1 MKGVLTVYLD
11 QAKWINLS
19 TARVG
24 RIDGARFVGALD
36 VARQALAMGLVQ
48 FPLSTG
54 HYIET
59 WRASDPD
66 RRRRLAETMIEF
78 SQGLTLAKPPDLCD
92 NELDLFISRLS
103 GRPSPRTAWPPL
115 GWGFPHASGMTP
127 ETHRSQVDL
136 ELEVEHLAR
145 RPEGYLAHGGGH
157 RDYGDL
163 YREGEEGL
171 LSGDEI
177 QNRPRA
183 FREAIVAVSAVM
195 EIHENIAWALQRAEL
210 PADALGP
217 ISLAR
222 PDLPAGQRA
231 TLLSELM
238 PLARAFIEELP
249 TRDAALRMRLLRHQN
264 PGTKWESND
273 MVDIAYLAC
282 AVVHCDLVVTEKQWV
297 HELKRSGLL
306 EQHGTQAMHNVA
318 ELPSVLADLVG

>member
-1 MKGVLTVYLD
+1 MEHMLTVYLD

-19 TARVG
+19 SARVG
-24 RIDGARFVGALD
+24 RADGARFVGALD
-36 VARQALAMGLVQ
+36 VARQALDMGLVQ

-59 WRASDPD
+59 WRATDPE
-66 RRRRLAETMIEF
+66 RRRRLAETMIEL
-78 SQGLTLAKPPDLCD
+78 SQARTLAKPPDLCD
-92 NELDLFISRLS
+92 NELDLLVSRISEKPS
-103 GRPSPRTAWPPL
+103 SRPRWPPL
-115 GWGFPHASGMTP
+115 GWGFPHASGTIP
-127 ETHRSQVDL
+127 DIHRAQVN
-136 ELEVEHLAR
+136 LEVEVKHLAQ

-157 RDYGDL
+157 RDFADL

-171 LSGDEI
+171 LAGQELQD
-177 QNRPRA
+177 QPRSL
-183 FREAIVAVSAVM
+183 REAIVAVSAVV
-195 EIHENIAWALQRAEL
+195 EIHENIAWALERAGL
-210 PADALGP
+210 PADSLGP

-222 PDLPAGQRA
+222 PDLPAGQG
-231 TLLSELM
+231 TKLVEDLL
-238 PLARAFIEELP
+238 PVARAFIEQLP
-249 TRDAALRMRLLRHQN
+249 TRDAALRLRLLRHQN

-306 EQHGTQAMHNVA
+306 EQHGARAMHDVA